1 MLSTSWYVN
10 DNINLN
16 CLWLQLMIFNVCLSI
31 PEQWRLPAV
40 LWRWQTW
47 SRREWRER
55 DTPQSSLCVAP
66 TAVEGA
72 PLAYHSDHQRADRQI
87 KHLHGRVELIEKRWV
102 QSGWTT
108 DEKLAHKTFSL
119 LWMGL
124 ILLCPAHTMRFLSSR
139 LLSSVWTTKDENL
152 ATAHIIRLHATAL
165 LTLCDVDQT
174 TAKIRSTVVGP
185 IRFFN
190 RSNNSRIVASTKDGC
205 RPRAHTARFYVFRCL
220 YGRQKT
226 KIA

>member
-1 MLSTSWYVN
+1 MNYFLSKSPFRWSDILHAESAFTQFACYRHATHFVKMGHILEKGCLFSFLSTFKHMLSTSWYVN

-16 CLWLQLMIFNVCLSI
+16 CLWRQLMIFNVCLSI

-87 KHLHGRVELIEKRWV
+87 KHLHSRVELIEKRWV

-108 DEKLAHKTFSL
+108 DEKPAHKTFSL
-119 LWMGL
+119 LWLGL
-124 ILLCPAHTMRFLSSR
+124 ILLENFL
-139 LLSSVWTTKDENL
+139 L
-152 ATAHIIRLHATAL
+152 
-165 LTLCDVDQT
+165 
-174 TAKIRSTVVGP
+174 
-185 IRFFN
+185 
-190 RSNNSRIVASTKDGC
+190 
-205 RPRAHTARFYVFRCL
+205 
-220 YGRQKT
+220 
-226 KIA
+226 